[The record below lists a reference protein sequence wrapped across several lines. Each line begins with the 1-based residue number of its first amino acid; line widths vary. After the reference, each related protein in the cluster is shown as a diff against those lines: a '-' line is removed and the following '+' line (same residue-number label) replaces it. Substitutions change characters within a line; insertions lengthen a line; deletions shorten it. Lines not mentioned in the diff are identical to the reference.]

1 MTTGL
6 HRVVLVAA
14 ASALCAGAVM
24 AAPSTTT
31 ATNRAPYDLAIR
43 CFMANGLAARSRT
56 KQGDA
61 VGASV
66 YEANARMSYG
76 VAGVLGKTYGYS
88 EQQTDANIKAM
99 QASELPRM
107 LKEPGYFKSTIT
119 ACKTASLM

>member
-1 MTTGL
+1 
-6 HRVVLVAA
+6 
-14 ASALCAGAVM
+14 M
-24 AAPSTTT
+24 AEPSSPIA

-61 VGASV
+61 AGASI
-66 YEANARMSYG
+66 YDANARTSYG

-107 LKEPGYFKSTIT
+107 LKEPGYFTSTMA